1 MCNELEKPKELTDFE
16 IIDIWKQSQYD
27 YLSGELSWTKRI
39 IITVRD
45 AIEEDRKRR
54 SQ

>member
-1 MCNELEKPKELTDFE
+1 MNEKETSKELTDLE
-16 IIDIWKQSQYD
+16 IIDIWKQTQYD
-27 YLSGELSWTKRI
+27 YLMGELSWMKRV

-54 SQ
+54 GQ